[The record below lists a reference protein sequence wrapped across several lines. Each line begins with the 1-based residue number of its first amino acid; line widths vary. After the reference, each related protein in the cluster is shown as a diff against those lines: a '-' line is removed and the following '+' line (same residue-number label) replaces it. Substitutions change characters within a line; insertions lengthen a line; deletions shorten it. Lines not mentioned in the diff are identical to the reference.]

1 MGYYYNYIGII
12 VVKLANRSSAFLIQ
26 FSIFR
31 LEIYKLNL
39 SIYKLKLSTYKLR
52 LSIEIGC
59 SLA

>member
-12 VVKLANRSSAFLIQ
+12 VVKLANRSSVFLIQ

-52 LSIEIGC
+52 LSIEICC